1 MRSVR
6 WLEAVW
12 TAATAP
18 AGTWVFLEGA
28 SMEPAYADGDWL
40 LVRPIAG
47 APPLS
52 PGEVV
57 VARRGDR
64 LVTHRLVELREGMA
78 ITKGDACSSFDPPVP
93 IGALLG
99 RVVAARRDASRFL
112 AYRLVRRLMQ
122 RISIASRGGRNERI

>member
-6 WLEAVW
+6 WLEAIW
-12 TAATAP
+12 MTATP
-18 AGTWVFLEGA
+18 AEGTWIFLEGA

-40 LVRPIAG
+40 LVRPLAG
-47 APPLS
+47 ASPLS

-78 ITKGDACSSFDPPVP
+78 ITKGDACSSVDPPVP

-99 RVVAARRDASRFL
+99 RVVAARRGASRFL
-112 AYRLVRRLMQ
+112 VYRLARRLMQ
-122 RISIASRGGRNERI
+122 RISTASKGGRNERI